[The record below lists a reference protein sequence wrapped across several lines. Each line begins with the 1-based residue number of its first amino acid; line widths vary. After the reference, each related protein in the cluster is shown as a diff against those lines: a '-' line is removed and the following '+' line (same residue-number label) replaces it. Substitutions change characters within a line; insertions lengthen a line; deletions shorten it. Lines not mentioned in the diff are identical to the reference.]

1 MLLRNL
7 RNKARKGGKLEWAW
21 SGPYTISKV
30 LPKGLYEFRN
40 EDGTELKTSFNSL
53 RLKIYH
59 HPVQSHPTI
68 NTSAEMPLK
77 FGADKEDKNNLTELT
92 KVDLLEK
99 DRNIILSNCSLDE
112 NVINESQN
120 ILEKQFPNIGDWQ
133 DTLLCQTPFSAFLW
147 DFLATH
153 FISMVGKKVV
163 EALWL
168 WCHSHLLRKDLNL
181 LRTTTLEL
189 TALEITRDTRTMVII
204 RVYCVP
210 RNLCGDHQLLLEN
223 ELSQVCNWA
232 TWTD

>member
-1 MLLRNL
+1 MLLKNL

-30 LPKGLYEFRN
+30 LPKSLYEFRN

-59 HPVQSHPTI
+59 HPVQSHPTM

-120 ILEKQFPNIGDWQ
+120 ILEKPFPNIGDWQ
-133 DTLLCQTPFSAFLW
+133 DTLLCQTPFSAF
-147 DFLATH
+147 FRI
-153 FISMVGKKVV
+153 F
-163 EALWL
+163 WL
-168 WCHSHLLRKDLNL
+168 
-181 LRTTTLEL
+181 L
-189 TALEITRDTRTMVII
+189 TSSVWQEKRWWRHYGFGVILT
-204 RVYCVP
+204 Y
-210 RNLCGDHQLLLEN
+210 
-223 ELSQVCNWA
+223 
-232 TWTD
+232 